1 MGTCTVNG
9 NMCPHVYRKT
19 KTLYHRSKNDALP
32 NRFLVG
38 ELYIN
43 DPKEIANAFNSYF
56 INIGPSVAS
65 HIVTDVSYKDYLSE
79 NHATTM
85 KMKFVKEEA
94 VDSIINKLKNKT
106 SRGIDGISNQIL
118 KIAKAELL
126 RPLTF
131 LINQMIHTGTYP
143 QQLKIAKVT
152 PILKANDKEHFSN
165 YRPILL
171 LPSISKICV
180 IYQQLM
186 KYLLENKLL
195 SSQQY
200 GFRANHSTELA
211 ALNLI
216 DRLTYDL
223 NNGKIPVNIYIDL
236 AKAFD
241 TLQHE
246 TLLNKL
252 AYYGVRGKVNDL
264 IRRYLTNRKQIADF
278 QKFCQIH

>member
-1 MGTCTVNG
+1 
-9 NMCPHVYRKT
+9 
-19 KTLYHRSKNDALP
+19 
-32 NRFLVG
+32 
-38 ELYIN
+38 
-43 DPKEIANAFNSYF
+43 
-56 INIGPSVAS
+56 
-65 HIVTDVSYKDYLSE
+65 
-79 NHATTM
+79 M

-152 PILKANDKEHFSN
+152 PIFKANDKEHFSN
-165 YRPILL
+165 YRPISL
-171 LPSISKICV
+171 LPSISNIFESV
-180 IYQQLM
+180 IYQQIM

-223 NNGKIPVNIYIDL
+223 DNSKISVNIYIS
-236 AKAFD
+236 
-241 TLQHE
+241 
-246 TLLNKL
+246 
-252 AYYGVRGKVNDL
+252 
-264 IRRYLTNRKQIADF
+264 I
-278 QKFCQIH
+278 